1 MDANKLNTLR
11 QRDEDPS
18 RIKSNDGSVR
28 PAVDTGFRKGM
39 NARKFLNQ
47 PKATGRTWGADGT

>member
-1 MDANKLNTLR
+1 MDSNKLNDLR

-18 RIKSNDGSVR
+18 RVKSSDGSIR

-39 NARKFLNQ
+39 DARKFINA
-47 PKATGRTWGADGT
+47 PKTEGRSWGADGT